1 MIREDAKERINVLRQ
16 MLHKHNYDYYVLDRP
31 AILDSEY
38 DTLMM
43 ELKAL
48 EAEYPEFYDVNSP
61 SVRVG
66 GAVLSS
72 FEKIEHTIPLLS
84 LDNAYNADDLVAF
97 DKRLQ
102 KELGFTP
109 SYTVEYKID
118 GLTVALLYENGRLVR
133 AATRGDGITGENVT
147 ENVRTIKSVPLILDS
162 PLNLELRG
170 EVFMPKASF
179 LKVNEMQALSGK
191 EAFANPRNAAAGS
204 LRQLDSKVA
213 ASRNLDIFVFD
224 VISGVDNIG
233 VTNQKDAF
241 EAMSKWGFKTAPL
254 TAFDRME
261 DIVLF
266 SEQMI
271 QKRHE
276 LAYDIDG
283 LVIKISRFEDRLKLG
298 TTAKSPRWAIAY
310 KFPAELATT
319 VITDIQVQVGRTG
332 VITPLA
338 IFEPVKVAGSVI
350 GKATLHNQ
358 DYIDEKDIRVGDTV
372 YVQKA
377 GDVIPAVVRV
387 LFDKR
392 PEISEPF
399 KLPSTCPICGTP
411 TERKVGEAALR
422 CVNDNCPAKLK
433 RLLMHFVSRSAMN
446 IDGFGEAFVEQFID
460 GGWLE
465 SIADIY
471 TLKDHKEALE
481 SLEGFGKKSVENLL
495 TAIEASKNNDYY
507 RLLAG
512 FGIPLIGE
520 KASKTLAKNFPNLN
534 GLMQATV
541 EELTQIDEIGEKM
554 AQSLVA
560 YFSQDETKAMIS
572 KLESQGVNLTSKT
585 SLSEGG
591 ILSGKTLVVTG
602 TLVKYSRD
610 EIKALI
616 EKHGGK
622 AAGSVSSKTDY
633 VIVGENAG
641 SKAEKAAS
649 LNVPI
654 LSEEAFEQ
662 LLSKTEE

>member
-1 MIREDAKERINVLRQ
+1 MKREVAKERIDVLRQ
-16 MLHKHNYDYYVLDRP
+16 LLHKHNYDYYVLDRP
-31 AILDSEY
+31 EILDSEY
-38 DTLMM
+38 DTLML

-48 EAEYPEFYDVNSP
+48 EAEYPEFYDANSP

-72 FEKIEHTIPLLS
+72 FEKVEHTIPLLS

-102 KELGFTP
+102 KELGYTP

-118 GLTVALLYENGRLVR
+118 GLTVALLYEGGQLVR

-147 ENVRTIKSVPLILDS
+147 ENVRTIKSVPLVLDS

-179 LKVNEMQALSGK
+179 LKVNEMQALNGK

-204 LRQLDSKVA
+204 LRQLDSKIA

-224 VISGVDNIG
+224 VIRGVDNMG
-233 VTNQKDAF
+233 VSNQKDAF
-241 EAMSKWGFKTAPL
+241 EAMSTWGFKTAPL
-254 TAFDRME
+254 NAFDRME
-261 DIVLF
+261 DVVLF

-276 LAYDIDG
+276 LPYDIDG

-319 VITDIQVQVGRTG
+319 VITEIQVQVGRTG

-387 LFDKR
+387 LFEKR
-392 PEISEPF
+392 PELSEPF
-399 KLPSTCPICGTP
+399 TLPATCPVCGSP
-411 TERKVGEAALR
+411 TERKSGEAALR

-471 TLKDHKEALE
+471 TLKDHKEGLE

-495 TAIEASKNNDYY
+495 SAIENSKDNDYY

-541 EELTQIDEIGEKM
+541 EELTRIDEIGEKM

-560 YFSQDETKAMIS
+560 YFSQDEIKAMIS
-572 KLESQGVNLTSKT
+572 KLESLGVNVTSKT
-585 SLSEGG
+585 TLSEDGV
-591 ILSGKTLVVTG
+591 LSGKTLVVTG

-654 LSEEAFEQ
+654 LDEEAFER

>member
-1 MIREDAKERINVLRQ
+1 MIREVAKERINVLRQ

-261 DIVLF
+261 DIILF

-534 GLMQATV
+534 GLIQATV

-560 YFSQDETKAMIS
+560 YFSQDEIKAMIS
-572 KLESQGVNLTSKT
+572 KLESQGVNVTSKT

-662 LLSKTEE
+662 MLSKTEE